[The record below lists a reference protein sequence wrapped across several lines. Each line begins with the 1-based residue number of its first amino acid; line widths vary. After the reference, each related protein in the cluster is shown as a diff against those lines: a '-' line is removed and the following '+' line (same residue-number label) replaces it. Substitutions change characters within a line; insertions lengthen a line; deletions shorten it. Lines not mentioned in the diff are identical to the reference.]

1 MTDNNSN
8 RMVKHSG
15 QVFTPDFLVVSILD
29 YAEYTKG
36 NIIKKHVIDNS
47 CGDGAFLCAIVSR
60 YCEEFIAIHGTIIGL
75 KYELEHY
82 IHGIELDSIAY
93 ENCLYNLNIITS
105 EYGLESVKWDIMNTS
120 ALSVTKYNNLMDYVI
135 GNPPYVRVHNLE
147 NDYDEVKTFTFAQD
161 GMTDLYLVFF
171 ELGLRM
177 LNKSGKLC
185 YITPS
190 SWLSSLAATNMRN
203 YIFTY
208 RKLVGLIDLGHYQAF
223 ENATTY
229 TMISLFDMRNNKNQI
244 DYYTYSQ
251 DSKDKVFVDS
261 FTYEQ
266 MLIGK
271 KFYVASS
278 IDLDFLRAIK
288 TTPTYNYV
296 QVKNGF
302 ATLADNV
309 FIKNVNFKTFTIPIL
324 KASTGKWHQGFFPYD
339 KKGKPLPKETIFS
352 HPEIAEYLEKNKAV
366 LLKKHTEKQKP
377 DWYLYGRTQALKDV
391 YSMKYSINSI
401 IKEVNTIK
409 LIDVPIGSGLYSGLY
424 ILTEVPRSILES
436 IIKSEDFIKYLSL
449 LKNYKSGGYY
459 TYNSKDLEQYLNY
472 KISQYERAKYFI
484 PADKRGIFESYL

>member
-1 MTDNNSN
+1 
-8 RMVKHSG
+8 
-15 QVFTPDFLVVSILD
+15 
-29 YAEYTKG
+29 
-36 NIIKKHVIDNS
+36 
-47 CGDGAFLCAIVSR
+47 
-60 YCEEFIAIHGTIIGL
+60 
-75 KYELEHY
+75 
-82 IHGIELDSIAY
+82 
-93 ENCLYNLNIITS
+93 
-105 EYGLESVKWDIMNTS
+105 
-120 ALSVTKYNNLMDYVI
+120 
-135 GNPPYVRVHNLE
+135 
-147 NDYDEVKTFTFAQD
+147 
-161 GMTDLYLVFF
+161 
-171 ELGLRM
+171 
-177 LNKSGKLC
+177 
-185 YITPS
+185 
-190 SWLSSLAATNMRN
+190 
-203 YIFTY
+203 
-208 RKLVGLIDLGHYQAF
+208 
-223 ENATTY
+223 
-229 TMISLFDMRNNKNQI
+229 
-244 DYYTYSQ
+244 
-251 DSKDKVFVDS
+251 
-261 FTYEQ
+261 

-339 KKGKPLPKETIFS
+339 KKGKPLSKETIFS
-352 HPEIAEYLEKNKAV
+352 HPEIAEYLEKNKAA

-484 PADKRGIFESYL
+484 PADERGIFESYL